1 MNLVFAAIV
10 LGIIVLLIKLIIEYK
25 KYKEYTNSDYCHMT
39 HVSYWSMLSDA
50 GRRGEYDTYRY
61 LRSLDGYKKFL
72 FNCYIPKEDGT
83 MTEVDMIL
91 LHESGIY
98 VLESK
103 NYSGWI
109 FGTETQKQWTQ
120 TLATGKGKTRKEH
133 FLNPIIQNKVHL
145 KWIQTYLKD
154 FNNLTLYSYIV
165 FSIRCELKNITLT
178 SGNHFVV
185 KRENLLEAVSR
196 NVAASNMRMTKS
208 LIDEVYKKLYPL
220 TQVDEAKKTL
230 HIEHIKNRYEH
241 PATIRTASESQDR
254 KCPQCGG
261 ELVLRVAKK
270 GDFTGNKFYGCN
282 NYPKC
287 KYVQN
292 IKN

>member
-1 MNLVFAAIV
+1 MFLIFVLPVV
-10 LGIIVLLIKLIIEYK
+10 LGIIVLAIDLIIE
-25 KYKEYTNSDYCHMT
+25 
-39 HVSYWSMLSDA
+39 
-50 GRRGEYDTYRY
+50 
-61 LRSLDGYKKFL
+61 YKKFL

-91 LHESGIY
+91 LHESGVY

-109 FGTETQKQWTQ
+109 FGTEAQKQWTQ
-120 TLATGKGKTRKEH
+120 TLPVGKGKIRKEH

-154 FNNLTLYSYIV
+154 FESLIFYSYIV
-165 FSIRCELKNITLT
+165 FSRRCELKNITLT
-178 SGNHFVV
+178 SGNHFVI
-185 KRENLLEAVSR
+185 KRENLLKAVAN
-196 NVAASNMRMTKS
+196 NVAASNTRMTKS
-208 LIDEVYKKLYPL
+208 LIDEVYEKLYPL
-220 TQVDEAKKTL
+220 TQADEAKKTL

-241 PATIRTASESQDR
+241 PAAIKNASESQDR

-261 ELVLRVAKK
+261 KLVLRVAKK
-270 GDFTGNKFYGCN
+270 GDFAGNKFYGCS

-292 IKN
+292 LGTLLMK